1 MPDVFRSSQLRG
13 ALHVD
18 SVRSLVGL
26 FNFERDRIAFAKVV
40 ELNANQGLAVEEEI
54 LLLAFCTDE
63 AEAAVGEFL
72 DGTVHRVVLFTN
84 KWQIATLQ
92 KLDDVSRKSR
102 ICRIKVADTLPKVN
116 RPFVFLAKIIG

>member
-1 MPDVFRSSQLRG
+1 MSQLSG
-13 ALHVD
+13 ALYVD

-26 FNFERDRIAFAKVV
+26 FNFERNRIAFAKVV
-40 ELNANQGLAVEEEI
+40 ELSANQGLAVEEEV

-72 DGTVHRVVLFTN
+72 DDTVHRVVLFTN

-92 KLDDVSRKSR
+92 KLDDFSRKSR
-102 ICRIKVADTLPKVN
+102 ICEYNIADIL
-116 RPFVFLAKIIG
+116 